1 MRGGAAAAPVGAR
14 TFELWRETH
23 MSNTSKNRPVAV
35 VAGAGPG
42 NGHALAQ
49 RFAEAGYAVVLL
61 ARDPAKV
68 EAMAANIA
76 NSRGYACD
84 VGDAA
89 SVAATFARIR
99 ADLGEVDALL
109 YNAGAGVFADVEA
122 MTPEQFEAAW
132 RVNALGS
139 LLCAKQVFPAMIA
152 KGRGNIIF
160 IGATASRRGGIQTAA
175 FAPAKAAQRSLAE
188 SMARALWPKGVHVAL
203 VIIDGV
209 VDLPSTRRQMPDRP
223 AESFVSPTALAE
235 TVHGLTIQDRQGWS
249 FEVEVRPFLEN
260 W

>member
-1 MRGGAAAAPVGAR
+1 MRAGAAAAPLDR
-14 TFELWRETH
+14 LETRP

-42 NGHALAQ
+42 NGQALAE
-49 RFAEAGYAVVLL
+49 RFAKAGYAVALL
-61 ARDPAKV
+61 ARDRAKV

-76 NSRGYACD
+76 NAQGYACD

-99 ADLGEVDALL
+99 ADLGEVDALI

-122 MTPEQFEAAW
+122 ITPEQFEAAW

-152 KGRGNIIF
+152 QGRGNIIF
-160 IGATASRRGGIQTAA
+160 IGATASRRGGIHTAA

-188 SMARALWPKGVHVAL
+188 SMARTLWPKGVHVAL

-209 VDLPSTRRQMPDRP
+209 VDIAASRQQMPDKP
-223 AESFVSPTALAE
+223 AESFVSSTALAE